1 MTSAMAPLLGGVDLL
16 ERAINYALGA
26 LHGVTGTDLA
36 APTPCVGWDLRALLG
51 HLDDSLLALREAAD
65 TGRVSLAG
73 APDPV
78 DPVAAVRSH
87 ACELLGAWTAPAATG
102 SRDVAV
108 DDLALTT
115 GIVTTTGALEVA
127 VHGWDVAVARGHR
140 RPLPDALATDLLA
153 LCPLL
158 VSDIDRPVRFAAPIP
173 LPRGAAAGDRL
184 LAFLGRGTGAEQ

>member
-51 HLDDSLLALREAAD
+51 R
-65 TGRVSLAG
+65 R
-73 APDPV
+73 P
-78 DPVAAVRSH
+78 
-87 ACELLGAWTAPAATG
+87 

-184 LAFLGRGTGAEQ
+184 LAFLGRGTGEGAA